1 MEDVLEYELSP
12 FPPALFEA
20 KYIFR
25 KADKPQL
32 AKAIDA
38 YAQGLSAVENEP
50 DDVPKTENYVL
61 DGGSLIHRVK
71 WMKGTTYGLIANGYA
86 DFVVRNF
93 GRATVF
99 FDGYS
104 DQPSIKDST
113 HQRRQKKHHPK
124 VNFTEDTIFMGKKMS
139 SCRMVLTSSN

>member
-71 WMKGTTYGLIANGYA
+71 WMKGTTYGFIANGYA

-113 HQRRQKKHHPK
+113 TNVVRRSITPKSTSQKTPSSW
-124 VNFTEDTIFMGKKMS
+124 GKKMS